1 MYPQQNFGWP
11 SAGARARGLGGL
23 SGLGGFNENEVVPEG
38 TRLRVQC
45 NVLDAAGVRA
55 FFILD
60 NQLDQLTT
68 ELRKGLYRVLK
79 RTSSYS
85 QVTYELELNHA
96 KTSIFGVLE
105 DFKNSMYV
113 VGMGTAANLTYDV
126 LYDPRTGG
134 APPATN
140 NTTPIPDNADTDPDP
155 DKKPD
160 LTMLYVAGGV
170 LLLVMFM
177 RR

>member
-1 MYPQQNFGWP
+1 MGYPQAPYGWP
-11 SAGARARGLGGL
+11 SRSPYARGMHGL
-23 SGLGGFNENEVVPEG
+23 SGLAGFNENDVVPEG

-45 NVLDAAGVRA
+45 NVIDAAGVRA

-60 NQLDQLTT
+60 NQLDLLTA

-85 QVTYELELNHA
+85 QVTYELELDHA
-96 KTSIFGVLE
+96 KTSILGVLD

-113 VGMGTAANLTYDV
+113 VGMGTAANLAYDV

-140 NTTPIPDNADTDPDP
+140 NTTPIPTNADTDPDN
-155 DKKPD
+155 DKTPKWLWPAVIG
-160 LTMLYVAGGV
+160 LALFA
-170 LLLVMFM
+170 FM